1 MAKIKVGQEVTVKGS
16 DMIFNVNKLSEDG
29 STAELLRVESESDC
43 QYVSVNRWDDVATAL
58 LVVVKAPKEVVVTDT
73 AE

>member
-43 QYVSVNRWDDVATAL
+43 QYVSVNRWDDVTTAL